1 MSKILY
7 TVEETA
13 NILSLGRT
21 VVYQLLASGELESV
35 KVGRARRVLYT
46 SIENFVAKL
55 TQANQSEGIR

>member
-1 MSKILY
+1 LSKILY